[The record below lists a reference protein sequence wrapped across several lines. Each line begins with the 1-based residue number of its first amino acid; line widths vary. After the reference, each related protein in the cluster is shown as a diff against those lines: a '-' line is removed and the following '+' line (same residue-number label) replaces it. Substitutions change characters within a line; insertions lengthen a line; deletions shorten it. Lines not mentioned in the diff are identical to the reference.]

1 MCIEVHRSAFDKLT
15 LRYLNLAK
23 IRKGYDM
30 DVGVNKKSDL
40 NFCAKF
46 KSAFDKL
53 RYLNLPCQNYRVPE
67 ILHV

>member
-15 LRYLNLAK
+15 LRYLNLAE

-53 RYLNLPCQNYRVPE
+53 RYLNLDKIRKHYLFQGS
-67 ILHV
+67 